1 MPATI
6 EAIEFSLPER
16 IETAA
21 ELVACFPQWNE
32 ETLVRKTGVRSRHLA
47 AEHECASD
55 LGAAAAEKLLVK
67 NDIAVS
73 DIDFLIFCTQ
83 TPDYLAPTTAC
94 LLQQRLGLGTHV
106 GALDINLGCSGYPYS
121 LGIAKALLETGQAH
135 RLLLITGD
143 TYSKFVNPGDRGVRA
158 LFGDGAT
165 ATLLSQR
172 PDAPPSI
179 GPFLYGTDGSGGP
192 DLVVPSSAMRNP
204 PAITPAEE
212 YTDARGN
219 TRSAHDICMNGR
231 AIVEFTK
238 REAPQAILGL
248 CNKAGITLD
257 DVDVVVPH
265 QASAL
270 VLEGIRERLELS
282 EERFLIDMATTG
294 NTISSTIPILLKKA
308 VCTGRVRPGALL
320 LLVGFGVGLSWSA
333 TLLRLPENFAS
344 VDPG

>member
-1 MPATI
+1 
-6 EAIEFSLPER
+6 
-16 IETAA
+16 
-21 ELVACFPQWNE
+21 
-32 ETLVRKTGVRSRHLA
+32 
-47 AEHECASD
+47 
-55 LGAAAAEKLLVK
+55 
-67 NDIAVS
+67 
-73 DIDFLIFCTQ
+73 
-83 TPDYLAPTTAC
+83 
-94 LLQQRLGLGTHV
+94 
-106 GALDINLGCSGYPYS
+106 PYS

-248 CNKAGITLD
+248 CNKAGIALD

-270 VLEGIRERLELS
+270 VLEGIRDQLGLS
-282 EERFLIDMATTG
+282 EERFLIDMTTTG

-344 VDPG
+344 V

>member
-6 EAIEFSLPER
+6 DAIEFSLPER

-21 ELVACFPQWNE
+21 ELVACFPQWDE

-47 AEHECASD
+47 NEHECASD
-55 LGAAAAEKLLVK
+55 LGAAAAEKLLAK
-67 NDIAVS
+67 NDIATT

-121 LGIAKALLETGQAH
+121 LGIAKALIETEQAQ
-135 RLLLITGD
+135 RILLITGD

-158 LFGDGAT
+158 LFGDGAA
-165 ATLLSQR
+165 ATLISER
-172 PDAPPSI
+172 PDISPSI
-179 GPFLYGTDGSGGP
+179 GPFIYGTDGSGGQ
-192 DLVVPSSAMRNP
+192 DLLVPSSAMRNP
-204 PAITPAEE
+204 PATTSAEE

-219 TRSAHDICMNGR
+219 TRSAHNICMNGR

-238 REAPQAILGL
+238 REVPQVILGL
-248 CNKAGITLD
+248 CDKAGITLD

-270 VLEGIRERLELS
+270 VLEGIREQLGLS
-282 EERFLIDMATTG
+282 KERFLIDMATTG
-294 NTISSTIPILLKKA
+294 NTISSTIPILLKQA
-308 VCTGRVRPGALL
+308 ICTGRVKPGARLL
-320 LLVGFGVGLSWSA
+320 LIGFGVGLSWSA
-333 TLLRLPENFAS
+333 TLIRLPTDFATN
-344 VDPG
+344 DPD